1 MVGNSMDVEVDDDV
15 LKGFE
20 GMDDAFVADS
30 GGILDVPPREVVNA
44 DGGGSAVQGG
54 GGLVVIV
61 AVESGLVGGLA
72 LGLAGFVP
80 CCWTR
85 GWFTGRLPV

>member
-1 MVGNSMDVEVDDDV
+1 VVGNSVDVEVDDDV

-30 GGILDVPPREVVNA
+30 GGILDVPPCEVVNA
-44 DGGGSAVQGG
+44 DGGGLAVEGG
-54 GGLVVIV
+54 GGLVVVV

-72 LGLAGFVP
+72 LGLVGFVAL
-80 CCWTR
+80 R
-85 GWFTGRLPV
+85 V